1 MKVRFLDKDMPD
13 VTLTNSQTLRLA
25 FLKISDIRQ
34 SEIYDNQ
41 LSRDTPKIFSR
52 LILAISLL
60 PILIVTFSLEL
71 TNR

>member
-34 SEIYDNQ
+34 SEIYDSQ

>member
-13 VTLTNSQTLRLA
+13 VTLTSSQTLRLA

-41 LSRDTPKIFSR
+41 LSRYTPKIFSR

>member
-1 MKVRFLDKDMPD
+1 MKVCFLDKDMPD
-13 VTLTNSQTLRLA
+13 VTLTSSQTLRLA

-41 LSRDTPKIFSR
+41 LSRYTPKILSR
-52 LILAISLL
+52 LLLAISLL

>member
-1 MKVRFLDKDMPD
+1 MKVRFLDKDMPN

-41 LSRDTPKIFSR
+41 LSRYTPNIFSR
-52 LILAISLL
+52 LILAILL
-60 PILIVTFSLEL
+60 LLILIVTFSLEL

>member
-41 LSRDTPKIFSR
+41 LSRYTPKIFSR

>member
-1 MKVRFLDKDMPD
+1 MKVRFLDKDMPN

-41 LSRDTPKIFSR
+41 LSRYTPKIFSR